1 MWPIAALVVGKF
13 MYDLN
18 KACDMDEDSR
28 RRMRK
33 AFQRETEARLLVKQK
48 SQELEAALGRIV
60 QRKRGT
66 LSNFRRFVDLYQ
78 KIMDIDFQAEKRQ
91 PVLAVIPL
99 KEEDFA
105 GLQQMVLIPKR
116 AFTDSEVLMSLL
128 KGGLGRSMLD
138 DAEQFRSQSVKQLR
152 AAGVVYAQAENMAR
166 AIDIMVGQCETISEV
181 IAHLNFLLAKTIRT
195 SEVLMEAKGSD
206 PARYTRA
213 DRDVLMTCMNVVDA
227 LKKIVDAPV
236 VTRDGQLTKEIMTT
250 IRMGREYAAAVKKSG
265 KEVTTMKR
273 LKIDGEKCTGC
284 GTCLTFSDYISEGPD
299 GKARVKIMGRSRT
312 QRFSRQLRKWSNS
325 VRNRPLSFVIS
336 RQHPCG
342 PWKNRLWSNS

>member
-116 AFTDSEVLMSLL
+116 TFTDSEVLMSLL
-128 KGGLGRSMLD
+128 KGGLGRY
-138 DAEQFRSQSVKQLR
+138 AEQFRSQSVKQLR

-166 AIDIMVGQCETISEV
+166 AIDIMVNQCDTISEV

-195 SEVLMEAKGSD
+195 SEVLMEAKGRD
-206 PARYTRA
+206 PGRYTRA

-236 VTRDGQLTKEIMTT
+236 VTRDGQLTEELMTT
-250 IRMGREYAAAVKKSG
+250 VRMGREYAAAVKKIG
-265 KEVTTMKR
+265 
-273 LKIDGEKCTGC
+273 
-284 GTCLTFSDYISEGPD
+284 
-299 GKARVKIMGRSRT
+299 
-312 QRFSRQLRKWSNS
+312 
-325 VRNRPLSFVIS
+325 
-336 RQHPCG
+336 
-342 PWKNRLWSNS
+342 

>member
-91 PVLAVIPL
+91 P
-99 KEEDFA
+99 
-105 GLQQMVLIPKR
+105 
-116 AFTDSEVLMSLL
+116 DSEVLMSLL

-166 AIDIMVGQCETISEV
+166 AIDIMVGQCDTISEV

-195 SEVLMEAKGSD
+195 SEVLMEAKGRD
-206 PARYTRA
+206 PGRYTRA

-236 VTRDGQLTKEIMTT
+236 VTRDGQLTEAIMTT
-250 IRMGREYAAAVKKSG
+250 IRMGREYAAAVKKIG
-265 KEVTTMKR
+265 
-273 LKIDGEKCTGC
+273 
-284 GTCLTFSDYISEGPD
+284 
-299 GKARVKIMGRSRT
+299 
-312 QRFSRQLRKWSNS
+312 
-325 VRNRPLSFVIS
+325 
-336 RQHPCG
+336 
-342 PWKNRLWSNS
+342 

>member
-33 AFQRETEARLLVKQK
+33 AFQRETEARMLVKQK

-78 KIMDIDFQAEKRQ
+78 KIMDIDFQTEKRQ
-91 PVLAVIPL
+91 PVLAVISL

-116 AFTDSEVLMSLL
+116 AFTDSEILMSLL

-138 DAEQFRSQSVKQLR
+138 DAEQFRSQSVKQLQ

-166 AIDIMVGQCETISEV
+166 AIDIMVGQCDTISEV

-195 SEVLMEAKGSD
+195 SEGLMEAKGRD
-206 PARYTRA
+206 PGRYTRA

-236 VTRDGQLTKEIMTT
+236 VTRDGQLTEELMTT
-250 IRMGREYAAAVKKSG
+250 IRMGREYAAAVKKIG
-265 KEVTTMKR
+265 
-273 LKIDGEKCTGC
+273 
-284 GTCLTFSDYISEGPD
+284 
-299 GKARVKIMGRSRT
+299 
-312 QRFSRQLRKWSNS
+312 
-325 VRNRPLSFVIS
+325 
-336 RQHPCG
+336 
-342 PWKNRLWSNS
+342 